1 MTPSIPAV
9 LFSLQMRS
17 ALKAG
22 FDQMARLL
30 AATLGPTQGVV
41 FHSEALK
48 PVPEPLTDAATIAR
62 RVTALPD
69 RAQDVGAMLLRSLA
83 WRVQQR
89 VGDGCATTAVLAQA
103 ILEQGHRFVSA
114 GANPARVQAGI
125 RKATQRTL
133 ELLQEMSRPVTEQN
147 DLSAVALTATNEP
160 DLSLALGEM
169 FQRLGGH
176 AYVAIEEYMAAYLD
190 KEYINGGW
198 WKAKSI
204 SMHLVSDPLSGK
216 SIATDCNVVLFNG
229 NLTQAEEVLPLIRL
243 LSQGERRNLLLAAQ
257 KIEGQAAN
265 ALVATCVQNRE
276 RLGLQFVL
284 VNLVRAGENALRD
297 LQDLACLTGA
307 KLFDPQA
314 GEMLQSIQPADMGYA
329 RRAETVEERLVV
341 SGPSIGIRGGDP
353 AAAQARIADLQ
364 AYLDQLPF
372 DDKERDEVEMRIGR
386 LAGRMG
392 ILKIGAGT
400 HNEREVLRQ
409 KAEKG
414 LRAVRAAQQGGL
426 LPGGGTA
433 WLHCIGRLES
443 MECADDDERMGVLA
457 VSRALRRPFEQ
468 LLHNAGVEYPAR
480 LAHEITQ
487 SLPGLVFDVEEK
499 QLCPAAEIGLFDP
512 ARSLVV
518 SLETASSGA
527 QMALST
533 EVIILK
539 KNPRI
544 SYEP

>member
-1 MTPSIPAV
+1 MPRPIPAV
-9 LFSLQMRS
+9 LPSPQTRN

-30 AATLGPTQGVV
+30 AATLGPRRGVV
-41 FHSEALK
+41 FHYEARK
-48 PVPEPLTDAATIAR
+48 QEIEPLTDSATIAR

-69 RAQDVGAMLLRSLA
+69 RAEDVGAMLLRSLA
-83 WRVQQR
+83 WRVHQR

-103 ILEQGHRFVSA
+103 ILEQGHRFVAA
-114 GANPARVQAGI
+114 GANPARIQAGI
-125 RKATQRTL
+125 QKATRQAVK
-133 ELLQEMSRPVTEQN
+133 LLQQMSRPVMEQN
-147 DLSAVALTATNEP
+147 DLNAIALTATNEP

-169 FQRLGGH
+169 FHRLGKQ

-190 KEYINGGW
+190 KEYIDGGL

-204 SMHLVSDPLSGK
+204 STHLISDPLSGK
-216 SIATDCNVVLFNG
+216 STATHCNVVLFNG
-229 NLTQAEEVLPLIRL
+229 NLNQPKDVLPLIQL
-243 LSQGERRNLLLAAQ
+243 LARSERKNLLLAAQ
-257 KIEGQAAN
+257 KIEGQAASV
-265 ALVATCVQNRE
+265 LVATCVQNRE

-284 VNLVRAGENALRD
+284 VNLVRAGEHALHD

-307 KLFDPQA
+307 KVFDPQA
-314 GEMLQSIQPADMGYA
+314 GESLQFIQPADMGFA
-329 RRAETVEERLVV
+329 RRAETIEERLMVN
-341 SGPSIGIRGGDP
+341 GGGGDP
-353 AAAQARIADLQ
+353 ALAQSQIAALQAR
-364 AYLDQLPF
+364 LDHLPF
-372 DDKERDEVEMRIGR
+372 DDKERDDLEMRIGR
-386 LAGRMG
+386 LAGQMG
-392 ILKIGAGT
+392 ILKIGANT

-414 LRAVRAAQQGGL
+414 LRAARSAQQSGL

-433 WLHCIGRLES
+433 YLHCIAALEA
-443 MECADDDERMGVLA
+443 MDCADEEERMGVLV
-457 VSRALRRPFEQ
+457 VSRALRKPFEQ
-468 LLHNAGVEYPAR
+468 LLHNAGVEHPAR

-487 SLPGLVFDVEEK
+487 SPAGLVFDVEEK
-499 QLCPAAEIGLFDP
+499 ELCQAAEIGLYDP
-512 ARSLVV
+512 AQSLIT

>member
-1 MTPSIPAV
+1 MTLSIPAV
-9 LFSLQMRS
+9 LPSPQTRP

-48 PVPEPLTDAATIAR
+48 PTPEPLTDAATIAR

-103 ILEQGHRFVSA
+103 ILEQGHRFVAA

-125 RKATQRTL
+125 QKATRRAV
-133 ELLQEMSRPVTEQN
+133 ELLQEMSRPVAEQN
-147 DLSAVALTATNEP
+147 DLNAVALTATNEP

-169 FQRLGGH
+169 FHRLGGQ
-176 AYVAIEEYMAAYLD
+176 AYIAIEEYMAAYLER
-190 KEYINGGW
+190 EYIDGGL

-204 SMHLVSDPLSGK
+204 SMHLVSEPFTGK

-243 LSQGERRNLLLAAQ
+243 LSQSERKNLLLAAQ
-257 KIEGQAAN
+257 KIEGQAAS

-284 VNLVRAGENALRD
+284 VNLEHAGENALRD

-314 GEMLQSIQPADMGYA
+314 GETLQSIQPVDMGYA
-329 RRAETVEERLVV
+329 RYAEAVEDHLTV
-341 SGPSIGIRGGDP
+341 SAGGGDP
-353 AAAQARIADLQ
+353 ALVQSQIADLQ
-364 AYLDQLPF
+364 AYLDHLPF
-372 DDKERDEVEMRIGR
+372 DDKTRDEVEMRIGR

-414 LRAVRAAQQGGL
+414 LRAVRAAQQAGV

-433 WLHCIGRLES
+433 YLHCIEPLEII
-443 MECADDDERMGVLA
+443 ECASEDERMGVLA
-457 VSRALRRPFEQ
+457 VLRALRRPFEQ
-468 LLHNAGVEYPAR
+468 LLHNAGVEHPAR

-487 SLPGLVFDVEEK
+487 SPPGLVFDVEEK
-499 QLCPAAEIGLFDP
+499 ELCPATEIGLFDP
-512 ARSLVV
+512 AQVLTIA
-518 SLETASSGA
+518 LETASSGA

>member
-9 LFSLQMRS
+9 LPSPQTRP

-30 AATLGPTQGVV
+30 AATFGPTQGVIW
-41 FHSEALK
+41 HSQALK
-48 PVPEPLTDAATIAR
+48 PTPELLTDAAVIAR
-62 RVTALPD
+62 RVTALPN
-69 RAQDVGAMLLRSLA
+69 RAEDVGAMLLRSLA

-89 VGDGCATTAVLAQA
+89 VGDGCATTALLAQA
-103 ILEQGHRFVSA
+103 ILEQGYRLVAA
-114 GANPARVQAGI
+114 GANPARVQIGI
-125 RKATQRTL
+125 QKGTRRALDVLRA
-133 ELLQEMSRPVTEQN
+133 MSRPVDGQN
-147 DLSAVALTATNEP
+147 DLNAIAFTAINEP

-169 FQRLGGH
+169 FHRLGNQ
-176 AYVAIEEYMAAYLD
+176 AYIAIEEYMAAYLE
-190 KEYINGGW
+190 KEYINGGL

-204 SMHLVSDPLSGK
+204 SPHLISDPLTRK
-216 SIATDCNVVLFNG
+216 SAAADCNVVLFNG

-243 LSQGERRNLLLAAQ
+243 LSQRERKNLLLAAQ
-257 KIEGQAAN
+257 KIEGQAASV
-265 ALVATCVQNRE
+265 LVASCVQNRE

-284 VNLVRAGENALRD
+284 VNLERAGEKALFD

-314 GEMLQSIQPADMGYA
+314 GETLQSIQPADLGFAHYA
-329 RRAETVEERLVV
+329 EVIDDRLMV
-341 SGPSIGIRGGDP
+341 SSPSAPDQGDAP
-353 AAAQARIADLQ
+353 NPAQAQIAALQ
-364 AYLDQLPF
+364 AYLDHLPF
-372 DDKERDEVEMRIGR
+372 DDKGREEVQMRIGR

-400 HNEREVLRQ
+400 HNEREALRQ

-414 LRAVRAAQQGGL
+414 LRAVRAAQQSGL

-433 WLHCIGRLES
+433 YLHCVAPLETL
-443 MECADDDERMGVLA
+443 ECADEEEQMGVRA

-468 LLHNAGVEYPAR
+468 LLLNAGVEHPAR

-487 SLPGLVFDVEEK
+487 SPPGLVFDVEEK
-499 QLCPAAEIGLFDP
+499 ELCPAAEIGLFDP
-512 ARSLVV
+512 TDVLTIA
-518 SLETASSGA
+518 LETASSGA

-539 KNPRI
+539 KNPRV

>member
-9 LFSLQMRS
+9 LPSTQTRLAF
-17 ALKAG
+17 KAG

-30 AATLGPTQGVV
+30 AATLGPRRGVV
-41 FHSEALK
+41 FHYEARKREL
-48 PVPEPLTDAATIAR
+48 EPLTDSATIAR

-125 RKATQRTL
+125 RKATQRAV

-147 DLSAVALTATNEP
+147 DLNAVALTATGEP

-169 FQRLGGH
+169 FHRLGGQ
-176 AYVAIEEYMAAYLD
+176 AYVAIEEYMAAYLE
-190 KEYINGGW
+190 KEYIDGGL

-204 SMHLVSDPLSGK
+204 STHLISDPLSGK
-216 SIATDCNVVLFNG
+216 STATDCNVVLFNG
-229 NLTQAEEVLPLIRL
+229 NLTQAEDVLPLIRL
-243 LSQGERRNLLLAAQ
+243 LSQSERRNLLLAAQ
-257 KIEGQAAN
+257 KIEGQAASV
-265 ALVATCVQNRE
+265 LVATCVQNRE

-314 GEMLQSIQPADMGYA
+314 GETLQSIQPADMGFA
-329 RRAETVEERLVV
+329 RRAETVEERLMV
-341 SGPSIGIRGGDP
+341 SNGVP
-353 AAAQARIADLQ
+353 ALAQSQVAVLQ
-364 AYLDQLPF
+364 AYLDHLPF
-372 DDKERDEVEMRIGR
+372 DDKGRDEVEMRIGR

-392 ILKIGAGT
+392 TLKIGAGT

-414 LRAVRAAQQGGL
+414 LRAARAAQQSGL

-433 WLHCIGRLES
+433 YLHCVEALES
-443 MECADDDERMGVLA
+443 MECADDEQRMGVLA

-468 LLHNAGVEYPAR
+468 LLHNAGVEHPAR
-480 LAHEITQ
+480 LAREITQ
-487 SLPGLVFDVEEK
+487 SPPGLVFDVEEK
-499 QLCPAAEIGLFDP
+499 ELCPATEIGLFDP
-512 ARSLVV
+512 APALIV

>member
-1 MTPSIPAV
+1 MSPNVPVVIPSPQTRV
-9 LFSLQMRS
+9 T
-17 ALKAG
+17 LKAG

-48 PVPEPLTDAATIAR
+48 PIPEPLTDAATIAR

-69 RAQDVGAMLLRSLA
+69 RAQDTGAMLLRSLA
-83 WRVQQR
+83 WRVHQR

-103 ILEQGHRFVSA
+103 LLEQGQRFVAA
-114 GANPARVQAGI
+114 GANPVRVQAGMQ
-125 RKATQRTL
+125 RATRRAVEKLKQL
-133 ELLQEMSRPVTEQN
+133 SRPIAEQN
-147 DLSAVALTATNEP
+147 DLNAIAFTATNEP

-169 FQRLGGH
+169 FHRLGAQAH
-176 AYVAIEEYMAAYLD
+176 LAIEEYMAAYLD
-190 KEYINGGW
+190 KEYIDGGL

-204 SMHLVSDPLSGK
+204 SMHLVSEPMSGK
-216 SIATDCNVVLFNG
+216 AIATDCNVVLFNG
-229 NLTQAEEVLPLIRL
+229 NLTQADEVLPLIKL
-243 LSQGERRNLLLAAQ
+243 LSASERKNLLLVAQ

-265 ALVATCVQNRE
+265 ALVATYAQNRA

-284 VNLVRAGENALRD
+284 VNLVQAGENARRD
-297 LQDLACLTGA
+297 LQDLATLTGA

-314 GEMLQSIQPADMGYA
+314 GETLQSIGLDELGFA

-341 SGPSIGIRGGDP
+341 SGGGGDP
-353 AAAQARIADLQ
+353 AAAQAQIAALE
-364 AYLDQLPF
+364 AYLSQLPF
-372 DDKERDEVEMRIGR
+372 DDKARGALEMRIGR

-414 LRAVRAAQQGGL
+414 LRAVRAAQQAGL

-433 WLHCIGRLES
+433 YLHCLEALEA
-443 MECADDDERMGVLA
+443 MACADDEERMGVLA
-457 VSRALRRPFEQ
+457 VERALRRPFEQ
-468 LLHNAGVEYPAR
+468 LLQNAGVENSGR
-480 LAHEITQ
+480 LAHEILQ
-487 SLPGLVFDVEEK
+487 ASPGLVFDVETRE
-499 QLCPAAEIGLFDP
+499 LCPADEIGLFDP
-512 ARSLVV
+512 ARTLIV
-518 SLETASSGA
+518 SLETAASGA

>member
-1 MTPSIPAV
+1 MSPSIPTV
-9 LFSLQMRS
+9 IPSPQTRS

-30 AATLGPTQGVV
+30 ATTLGPTQGVV

-69 RAQDVGAMLLRSLA
+69 RTQDVGAMLLRSLA

-89 VGDGCATTAVLAQA
+89 VGDGCATTATLAQA

-114 GANPARVQAGI
+114 GANPVRVQAGI
-125 RKATQRTL
+125 QKATRRAV
-133 ELLQEMSRPVTEQN
+133 ELLNEMSRPAREQN
-147 DLSAVALTATNEP
+147 DLSAIALTATGEP
-160 DLSLALGEM
+160 DLSLALGEVLH
-169 FQRLGGH
+169 RLGAQ

-190 KEYINGGW
+190 KEYIDGGL

-204 SMHLVSDPLSGK
+204 STHLISDPLSGK

-229 NLTQAEEVLPLIRL
+229 NLTQAEDVLPLIRL
-243 LSQGERRNLLLAAQ
+243 LSKNERRNLLLTAQ
-257 KIEGQAAN
+257 KIEEQAAN

-314 GEMLQSIQPADMGYA
+314 GESLQSIQPVDMGFA
-329 RRAETVEERLVV
+329 RRAETVEERLTV
-341 SGPSIGIRGGDP
+341 SEGGGDP
-353 AAAQARIADLQ
+353 ALVQSQIAVLQ
-364 AYLDQLPF
+364 AYLDHLPF
-372 DDKERDEVEMRIGR
+372 DDKGRDEVEMRIGR

-414 LRAVRAAQQGGL
+414 LRAARAAQQAGL

-433 WLHCIGRLES
+433 YLRCIEALEAL
-443 MECADDDERMGVLA
+443 ECDDDEQRMGVLA

-468 LLHNAGVEYPAR
+468 LLHNAGVEHSAR
-480 LAHEITQ
+480 LAREITQ
-487 SLPGLVFDVEEK
+487 SPPGLVFDVEEK
-499 QLCPAAEIGLFDP
+499 ELCPAVEIGLYDP
-512 ARSLVV
+512 ARVLAIA
-518 SLETASSGA
+518 LETASSGA

-539 KNPRI
+539 KNPKI

>member
-9 LFSLQMRS
+9 LPLPQTRL

-30 AATLGPTQGVV
+30 AATLGPTQGVI

-48 PVPEPLTDAATIAR
+48 PAPEPLTDAATIAR
-62 RVTALPD
+62 RVTALPN

-83 WRVQQR
+83 WRVHQR

-103 ILEQGHRFVSA
+103 ILEQGHRFVAA

-125 RKATQRTL
+125 QKAALRAV
-133 ELLQEMSRPVTEQN
+133 ELLQQMSRPVTEQN
-147 DLSAVALTATNEP
+147 DLNAISLTATGEP
-160 DLSLALGEM
+160 ELSLALGEM
-169 FQRLGGH
+169 FHRLGRLAH
-176 AYVAIEEYMAAYLD
+176 VDIEEYMASYLG
-190 KEYINGGW
+190 KEYIDGGL

-204 SMHLVSDPLSGK
+204 SMRLVSEPMTGK
-216 SIATDCNVVLFNG
+216 SAVADCNVVLFNG
-229 NLTQAEEVLPLIRL
+229 NLTQAEDVLPLLRL
-243 LSQGERRNLLLAAQ
+243 LSQAERKNLLLAAQ

-284 VNLVRAGENALRD
+284 VNLARAGENALRD

-314 GEMLQSIQPADMGYA
+314 GETLQSIQPADMGYA
-329 RRAETVEERLVV
+329 RRAETVEERLIV
-341 SGPSIGIRGGDP
+341 SQGEGDP
-353 AAAQARIADLQ
+353 AQALSRIADLQ
-364 AYLDQLPF
+364 AYLDHIPF
-372 DDKERDEVEMRIGR
+372 DDKGRGEVEMRIGR

-400 HNEREVLRQ
+400 HNERDVLRQ

-414 LRAVRAAQQGGL
+414 LRAVRAAQQAGL

-433 WLHCIGRLES
+433 YLHCSAMLES
-443 MECADDDERMGVLA
+443 MECADGEERMGVLA

-468 LLHNAGVEYPAR
+468 LLHNAGVEHPAR

-487 SLPGLVFDVEEK
+487 SPPGLVFDVEEK
-499 QLCPAAEIGLFDP
+499 ELCLAAEIGLFDP
-512 ARSLVV
+512 ARVLNIA
-518 SLETASSGA
+518 LETASSGA

-533 EVIILK
+533 EVIVLK

>member
-1 MTPSIPAV
+1 MPRPIPAV
-9 LFSLQMRS
+9 LPSSQTRP

-48 PVPEPLTDAATIAR
+48 SIPEPLTDAATIAR
-62 RVTALPD
+62 RITALPN

-89 VGDGCATTAVLAQA
+89 VGDGGALTAVLAQA
-103 ILEQGHRFVSA
+103 MFEQGHRFIAA
-114 GANPARVQAGI
+114 GANPVRVQTGI
-125 RKATQRTL
+125 QKATRRA
-133 ELLQEMSRPVTEQN
+133 LQWLDEMSRPVMEQN
-147 DLSAVALTATNEP
+147 DLNAIALTATGQPE
-160 DLSLALGEM
+160 LSLALGEM
-169 FQRLGGH
+169 FHRLGAQ
-176 AYVAIEEYMAAYLD
+176 AYVSVEEYLAAYLE
-190 KEYINGGW
+190 KEYIEGGL
-198 WKAKSI
+198 WKAKLI
-204 SMHLVSDPLSGK
+204 STHLISDPLSGK
-216 SIATDCNVVLFNG
+216 SIVTDCNVVLFNG

-243 LSQGERRNLLLAAQ
+243 LSQSERKNLLLAAQ
-257 KIEGQAAN
+257 KIEGQAASL
-265 ALVATCVQNRE
+265 LVATCVQNRE

-314 GEMLQSIQPADMGYA
+314 GESLQSIQAADMGYA
-329 RRAETVEERLVV
+329 RRAESVEERLVV
-341 SGPSIGIRGGDP
+341 SGGGGDP
-353 AAAQARIADLQ
+353 ALAQARIADLQ
-364 AYLDQLPF
+364 AYLDHLPF
-372 DDKERDEVEMRIGR
+372 DDKGRNEVNMRIGR

-392 ILKIGAGT
+392 VLNIGAAT

-409 KAEKG
+409 NAEKG
-414 LRAVRAAQQGGL
+414 LRAVQAAQQAGL

-433 WLHCIGRLES
+433 YLHCIKPLEA
-443 MECADDDERMGVLA
+443 MHCADDEERMGVLA

-468 LLHNAGVEYPAR
+468 LLQNAGVEHPAR

-487 SLPGLVFDVEEK
+487 SPLGLVFDVEEK
-499 QLCPAAEIGLFDP
+499 ELCPADEIGLFDP
-512 ARSLVV
+512 ARVLTVA
-518 SLETASSGA
+518 LETASSGA

>member
-9 LFSLQMRS
+9 LPSPQTRP

-41 FHSEALK
+41 FHSQALK
-48 PVPEPLTDAATIAR
+48 PTPEPLTDAATIAR

-69 RAQDVGAMLLRSLA
+69 RAEDVGAMLLRSLA
-83 WRVQQR
+83 WRVHQR

-103 ILEQGHRFVSA
+103 ILEHGHRFIAA
-114 GANPARVQAGI
+114 GANPVQVQAGI
-125 RKATQRTL
+125 RKATQRAV
-133 ELLQEMSRPVTEQN
+133 ELLGQMSYPVSGQTE
-147 DLSAVALTATNEP
+147 LSAVALTATGEP
-160 DLSLALGEM
+160 ELSLALGEM
-169 FQRLGGH
+169 LHRLGRQ
-176 AYVAIEEYMAAYLD
+176 AYVNIEEYMAAYLD
-190 KEYINGGW
+190 KEYIEGGL

-204 SMHLVSDPLSGK
+204 SNHLISDPLSGK
-216 SIATDCNVVLFNG
+216 SITTDCNVVLFNG
-229 NLTQAEEVLPLIRL
+229 NLTQPEDVLPLIRL
-243 LSQGERRNLLLAAQ
+243 LSQSERKNLLLAAQ
-257 KIEGQAAN
+257 KVEGQAAN

-314 GEMLQSIQPADMGYA
+314 GETLQSIQPADMGYA
-329 RRAETVEERLVV
+329 RYAEAVEDRLTV
-341 SGPSIGIRGGDP
+341 SAGGGDP
-353 AAAQARIADLQ
+353 ALAQSQIADLQ
-364 AYLDQLPF
+364 AYLDHLPF
-372 DDKERDEVEMRIGR
+372 NDKTRDEVEMRIGR
-386 LAGRMG
+386 LAGQMG

-414 LRAVRAAQQGGL
+414 LRAARAAQQGGL

-433 WLHCIGRLES
+433 YLHCIKPLEAID
-443 MECADDDERMGVLA
+443 CADDDERMGVLA

-468 LLHNAGVEYPAR
+468 LLQNAGIEHPAR

-487 SLPGLVFDVEEK
+487 SPPGLVFDVEEK
-499 QLCPAAEIGLFDP
+499 ELCPADEIGLLDP
-512 ARSLVV
+512 VRSLVV

>member
-1 MTPSIPAV
+1 MTTSIPAV
-9 LFSLQMRS
+9 LPFSQTRS

-22 FDQMARLL
+22 FDQMACLL

-41 FHSEALK
+41 FYSEALK
-48 PVPEPLTDAATIAR
+48 SAPEPLTDAATIAR

-89 VGDGCATTAVLAQA
+89 VGDGCAMTAVLAQA

-125 RKATQRTL
+125 QKATRRAV
-133 ELLQEMSRPVTEQN
+133 ELLDEMSRPVTEQN
-147 DLSAVALTATNEP
+147 DLSAVALTATGEP
-160 DLSLALGEM
+160 ELSLALGEM
-169 FQRLGGH
+169 FHRLGRQ
-176 AYVAIEEYMAAYLD
+176 AYVAIEEYMAAYLE
-190 KEYINGGW
+190 KEYIDGGL

-204 SMHLVSDPLSGK
+204 STHLMTDPLSGK

-229 NLTQAEEVLPLIRL
+229 NLTQAEDVLPLIRL
-243 LSQGERRNLLLAAQ
+243 LSQSERRNLLLAAQ

-314 GEMLQSIQPADMGYA
+314 GESLHSIQPADMGFA

-341 SGPSIGIRGGDP
+341 SGPSPELRAGALAQSQS
-353 AAAQARIADLQ
+353 AALQ
-364 AYLDQLPF
+364 AYLDHLPF
-372 DDKERDEVEMRIGR
+372 DDKGRDEVEMRIGR

-414 LRAVRAAQQGGL
+414 LRAARAAQQFGL

-433 WLHCIGRLES
+433 YLHCLAPLEALD
-443 MECADDDERMGVLA
+443 CADDEERMGVLA

-468 LLHNAGVEYPAR
+468 LLHNAGLEYPGR
-480 LAHEITQ
+480 LAHEILQ
-487 SLPGLVFDVEEK
+487 SPPGLVFDVEEK
-499 QLCPAAEIGLFDP
+499 EFCPAAEIGLYDP
-512 ARSLVV
+512 ARSLIV

-527 QMALST
+527 QMAIST

>member
-1 MTPSIPAV
+1 MNPSIPAV
-9 LFSLQMRS
+9 LPSPQTRP

-30 AATLGPTQGVV
+30 AATLGPTQGVI

-48 PVPEPLTDAATIAR
+48 PNPEPLTDAATIAR

-83 WRVQQR
+83 WRVHQR

-103 ILEQGHRFVSA
+103 ILEQGYRFVAA
-114 GANPARVQAGI
+114 GANPVRIQAGMQ
-125 RKATQRTL
+125 KATRQAVEALR
-133 ELLQEMSRPVTEQN
+133 QMSRPAAEQN
-147 DLSAVALTATNEP
+147 DLNAIALTATGEP
-160 DLSLALGEM
+160 ELSLALGEM
-169 FQRLGGH
+169 FHRLGGQAH
-176 AYVAIEEYMAAYLD
+176 VAIEEYMAAYLD
-190 KEYINGGW
+190 KEYIDGGL

-204 SMHLVSDPLSGK
+204 SMHLVSEPLSGK
-216 SIATDCNVVLFNG
+216 STATDCNVVLFNG
-229 NLTQAEEVLPLIRL
+229 NLTQAEDVLPLIRL
-243 LSQGERRNLLLAAQ
+243 LSQSERKNLLLAAQ
-257 KIEGQAAN
+257 KIEGQAAS
-265 ALVATCVQNRE
+265 ALVATYSQNRE

-314 GEMLQSIQPADMGYA
+314 GETLQSIRPADMGYA
-329 RRAETVEERLVV
+329 RRAETVEERLTV
-341 SGPSIGIRGGDP
+341 SGGGGDP
-353 AAAQARIADLQ
+353 AQAQAKLADLQ
-364 AYLDQLPF
+364 AYLDHLPF
-372 DDKERDEVEMRIGR
+372 DDKERGELEMRIGR

-414 LRAVRAAQQGGL
+414 LRAARAAQQAGL

-433 WLHCIGRLES
+433 YLHCIEALES
-443 MECADDDERMGVLA
+443 MECADDEERMGVLA

-468 LLHNAGVEYPAR
+468 LLHNAGVEHPAR

-487 SLPGLVFDVEEK
+487 SPPGLVFDVDEK
-499 QLCPAAEIGLFDP
+499 ELCPAAEIGLFDP
-512 ARSLVV
+512 ARALTVA
-518 SLETASSGA
+518 LETASSGA

>member
-9 LFSLQMRS
+9 LPSTQTRS

-30 AATLGPTQGVV
+30 AVTLGPTQGVV
-41 FHSEALK
+41 FHSDALK
-48 PVPEPLTDAATIAR
+48 LALEPLTDAATIAR

-125 RKATQRTL
+125 RKATQRAV

-147 DLSAVALTATNEP
+147 DLNAVALTATGEP

-169 FQRLGGH
+169 FHRLGGQ
-176 AYVAIEEYMAAYLD
+176 AYVAIEEYMAAYLE
-190 KEYINGGW
+190 KEYIDGGL

-204 SMHLVSDPLSGK
+204 STHLISDPLSGK
-216 SIATDCNVVLFNG
+216 STATDCNVVLFNG
-229 NLTQAEEVLPLIRL
+229 NLTQAEDVLPLIRL
-243 LSQGERRNLLLAAQ
+243 LSQSERRNLLLAAQ
-257 KIEGQAAN
+257 KIEGQAASV
-265 ALVATCVQNRE
+265 LVATCVQNRE

-314 GEMLQSIQPADMGYA
+314 GETLQSIQPADMGFA
-329 RRAETVEERLVV
+329 RRAETVEERLMV
-341 SGPSIGIRGGDP
+341 SNGVP
-353 AAAQARIADLQ
+353 ALAQSQAAVLQ
-364 AYLDQLPF
+364 AYLDHLPF
-372 DDKERDEVEMRIGR
+372 DDKGRDEVEMRIGR

-392 ILKIGAGT
+392 TLKIGAGT

-414 LRAVRAAQQGGL
+414 LRAARAAQQSGL

-433 WLHCIGRLES
+433 WLHCIEALES
-443 MECADDDERMGVLA
+443 MECPDDEQRMGVLA

-468 LLHNAGVEYPAR
+468 LLHNAGVEHPAR
-480 LAHEITQ
+480 LAHEIIQ
-487 SLPGLVFDVEEK
+487 SPPGLVFDVEEK
-499 QLCPAAEIGLFDP
+499 ELCPATEIGLFDP
-512 ARSLVV
+512 ARALIV